1 MTFSDPLTV
10 PKLVAVLVLYSFL
23 PLTFITYLLTRR
35 RRRVIEVNRILCLLN
50 IDPAY
55 RKAYEVEKPG
65 YYFGAFMY
73 VSVVTCAGL
82 ALLFLAGQIGLTEF
96 PSVPLE
102 VADSPQRGA
111 KSSESGAPS
120 YYQSGDKSAQ
130 SGAKSAEGGDQP
142 SESGGKTSQGG
153 DPSSR
158 RGGVEFPHKG
168 SRLVFGMAFFGAYLW
183 GLQYLFR
190 RYSLNDLLPSVYYGM
205 SVRMILAATVAVV
218 IYNAGKALAGDG
230 DSNDGITDNIWPALA
245 FVLGMFPQR
254 GLRWLTERLP
264 LFSGET
270 DSSVRKM
277 PLEMIEGM
285 EAHDVM
291 RLEEQGIDSCYDLA
305 AADFIP
311 LILKTPYSAR
321 QLIDW
326 ILQAKLCIYVGDA
339 VKDLRRHGIRII
351 LDLEDLDEKKINEL
365 VAGTAVTEAAI
376 RQAQTSVAAND
387 EIKRLRAAGQLLGKF
402 WHGEPSKA

>member
-1 MTFSDPLTV
+1 MGEAMTFSDPLTV

-35 RRRVIEVNRILCLLN
+35 RRRVIEVNRILSLLN

-65 YYFGAFMY
+65 YYFGAFTY

-82 ALLFLAGQIGLTEF
+82 ALLLLAGQIGLTEF
-96 PSVPLE
+96 PTVPLE
-102 VADSPQRGA
+102 VADPAQSGA
-111 KSSESGAPS
+111 KSSESG
-120 YYQSGDKSAQ
+120 G
-130 SGAKSAEGGDQP
+130 E
-142 SESGGKTSQGG
+142 TSQGG

-168 SRLVFGMAFFGAYLW
+168 TRLVFGMAFFGAYLW

-205 SVRMILAATVAVV
+205 SVRMILAAVVAVV

-230 DSNDGITDNIWPALA
+230 DSNGGITDNIWPALA

-254 GLRWLTERLP
+254 GLSWLTERLP
-264 LFSGET
+264 LFSAET

-285 EAHDVM
+285 EAHDVL

-311 LILKTPYSAR
+311 LILKTPYGAR

-326 ILQAKLCIYVGDA
+326 IFQAKLCVYVGDA

-376 RQAQTSVAAND
+376 RQAQASLEKNKV
-387 EIKRLRAAGQLLGKF
+387 EIGRLQKAGTLLGTF
-402 WHGEPSKA
+402 WHEEPSKT